1 MTLKISIALLWE
13 EARELRFPVGSR
25 PASFL
30 LTDAQADALR
40 DFAYHYRRLLQQP
53 WRAGDY
59 VPRSDG
65 KIRLS
70 VYDLL
75 EGEYRKQLLDKGYI
89 PKRADIAEYPD
100 RNWSQVQRHV
110 QHRISQKKRVAET
123 KSSVGPEIGASTK
136 GVRLEKSPSMPLNL
150 RGEMSGRA
158 MAGRR
163 QNELVT
169 QKSPLFNVALVPP
182 KDPSVA
188 AMRSKMAQR
197 YSSRETNPEDPN
209 IDAMFQNFAS
219 SPTVQTTIGN
229 DSHAISLLTQ
239 TLTNFSPKDHAVLFD
254 QFKRVVSLDR
264 KIAASVAKEQPQFSG
279 TNEALRHV
287 MRLFRI
293 ESVVSV

>member
-1 MTLKISIALLWE
+1 M
-13 EARELRFPVGSR
+13 P
-25 PASFL
+25 
-30 LTDAQADALR
+30 
-40 DFAYHYRRLLQQP
+40 
-53 WRAGDY
+53 
-59 VPRSDG
+59 DG

-136 GVRLEKSPSMPLNL
+136 VVRLEKSPSMPLNL

-163 QNELVT
+163 QNELAT

-229 DSHAISLLTQ
+229 DSHAISLLAQ
-239 TLTNFSPKDHAVLFD
+239 TLTNFSPKDYAVLFD

-264 KIAASVAKEQPQFSG
+264 KIGASVAKEQPQFSG

-287 MRLFRI
+287 MNCVFAGKFGLFAYYDVGNAIAGRARRHERNLSTRALI
-293 ESVVSV
+293 SQTRNVFDDDGTGEEEGAVS